1 MVNGGRVVG
10 TAGYDEVW
18 ENPHFPRVGTK
29 QNKVLLEVASGELG
43 SGSTFLGSGEPDY
56 APPMQEAQAANP
68 EVHAAETASST
79 ASSHESDQ
87 QLPASARTEIYA
99 IDRRLRR
106 LEATMGA
113 ALKHLREQMWRRN
126 LI

>member
-1 MVNGGRVVG
+1 MDWDIPVHTLLIEMLPGNNPKGDAGLEEIRRFLDSKGMVNGGRGIG
-10 TAGYDEVW
+10 TAGYDEGW

-79 ASSHESDQ
+79 ASSHESD
-87 QLPASARTEIYA
+87 
-99 IDRRLRR
+99 
-106 LEATMGA
+106 
-113 ALKHLREQMWRRN
+113 
-126 LI
+126 